1 MDHVDHIRT
10 IRSDESR
17 YSAEV
22 VGIGSL
28 TDSAVARSGPNV
40 DHMTGTGATLLE
52 RAIGLT
58 VVHEARRKGMT
69 HKRLQELTGIN
80 DKTFRRY
87 FVACERHIPMD
98 DLAKVASALELP
110 LSQLMA
116 MAEEE
121 ALHIAPEAI
130 PGLAETEQDDLRSAI
145 ERARPSTK
153 STPRTRR
160 DVG

>member
-1 MDHVDHIRT
+1 
-10 IRSDESR
+10 
-17 YSAEV
+17 
-22 VGIGSL
+22 
-28 TDSAVARSGPNV
+28 
-40 DHMTGTGATLLE
+40 MTSTSATLLE

-58 VVHEARRKGMT
+58 VQQEARRKGMT

-98 DLAKVASALELP
+98 DLAKVATALGHP
-110 LSQLMA
+110 LSHLMA

-130 PGLAETEQDDLRSAI
+130 PGLTETEQDDLRSAI